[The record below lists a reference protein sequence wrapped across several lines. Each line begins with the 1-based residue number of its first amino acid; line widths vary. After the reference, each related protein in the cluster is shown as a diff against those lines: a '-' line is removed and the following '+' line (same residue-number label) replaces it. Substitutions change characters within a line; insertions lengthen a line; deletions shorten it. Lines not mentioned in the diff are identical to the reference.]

1 MVDITRQMEWD
12 KESLRKFES
21 MITKIPLFHR
31 DIAHGVVLQKAE
43 MNAKDKS
50 SSLVQEE
57 DIVSAFLTEV
67 PKAFYSLMIRL
78 MDEVGFDYQ
87 KFLPKEK

>member
-1 MVDITRQMEWD
+1 MADIKRQMEWD
-12 KESLRKFES
+12 KDSLEKFEL

-31 DIAHGVVLQKAE
+31 DIAHEVVLQKAE
-43 MNAKDKS
+43 INAKERDS
-50 SSLVQEE
+50 SKVAQD

-67 PKAFYSLMIRL
+67 PKAFYSLLIRL